1 MRVLQQT
8 DRHAHA
14 GLNHPCLTSRGC
26 KLRGV
31 CTGLPKLLANL
42 VNRAGCSHVARLA
55 RKGVRWRR
63 PLRPPDGPQGR
74 PRLHSVNVKLKFALL
89 SRPQHPPSHPT
100 GWSQPPGQLPRF
112 CSGFAHD
119 PRRLISDS
127 VVRGSCE
134 VQISSISLQAK
145 RLRRSLLVEARR
157 SISRGAA
164 FYFER
169 RGVFLLDVC

>member
-1 MRVLQQT
+1 
-8 DRHAHA
+8 
-14 GLNHPCLTSRGC
+14 
-26 KLRGV
+26 V

-55 RKGVRWRR
+55 RKGARSVGPAPARR
-63 PLRPPDGPQGR
+63 PKKADPD
-74 PRLHSVNVKLKFALL
+74 LHSVNVKLSFANFRLL

-100 GWSQPPGQLPRF
+100 GWSQPPGQLPRC

-134 VQISSISLQAK
+134 VQISE
-145 RLRRSLLVEARR
+145 VELYIFAGEEPAAF
-157 SISRGAA
+157 SFGRGAA

-169 RGVFLLDVC
+169 RAFFFREALRVPLPLPLPRA